1 MLRTG
6 MVRSRPSILPTA
18 LGLISGAAALIYQTL
33 WVKLLGLVVGVD
45 VYAVTTTVRLPRAG

>member
-6 MVRSRPSILPTA
+6 MVRSRPSILPAA
-18 LGLISGAAALIYQTL
+18 LVLISGAAALIYQTL

-45 VYAVTTTVRLPRAG
+45 VYAVTTTVGLPRAG